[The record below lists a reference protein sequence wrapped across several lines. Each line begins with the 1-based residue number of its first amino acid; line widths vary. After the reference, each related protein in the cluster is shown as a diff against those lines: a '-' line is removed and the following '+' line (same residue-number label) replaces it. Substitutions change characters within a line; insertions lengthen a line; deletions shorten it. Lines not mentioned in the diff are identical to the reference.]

1 MELRVLRYFLAVA
14 REENITRAAALLHL
28 TQPTLSRQLMQL
40 EEELGVKL
48 FRRSQYRIVLTED
61 GMLLR
66 RRAQE
71 IVELA
76 EKTEQEFARR
86 GAELSG
92 EISIGAGETRGMN
105 FLSAQVRSFRALHPQ
120 VRFRIHSANADDIK
134 ERLENGLLDMGLLV
148 EPVEIGRYAFLRLP
162 QRDRWGVLVPKD
174 SPLAQLDGVTP
185 QDLAPWPLLM
195 SSRYQVVTE
204 LESWF
209 GDQWNHLE
217 VAGTFNLMLN
227 AVNMVENGVGIAMG
241 FDLGNLSDQLRFV
254 PLAPAMESGVVLAWK
269 KDQVFSPLVNE
280 FHLHIQSAG
289 AQTAGAQTAGAQPAG
304 V

>member
-1 MELRVLRYFLAVA
+1 M
-14 REENITRAAALLHL
+14 
-28 TQPTLSRQLMQL
+28 
-40 EEELGVKL
+40 
-48 FRRSQYRIVLTED
+48 
-61 GMLLR
+61 
-66 RRAQE
+66 
-71 IVELA
+71 
-76 EKTEQEFARR
+76 
-86 GAELSG
+86 
-92 EISIGAGETRGMN
+92 
-105 FLSAQVRSFRALHPQ
+105 
-120 VRFRIHSANADDIK
+120 
-134 ERLENGLLDMGLLV
+134 
-148 EPVEIGRYAFLRLP
+148 
-162 QRDRWGVLVPKD
+162 LVPKD

-289 AQTAGAQTAGAQPAG
+289 AQTAGAQPAG